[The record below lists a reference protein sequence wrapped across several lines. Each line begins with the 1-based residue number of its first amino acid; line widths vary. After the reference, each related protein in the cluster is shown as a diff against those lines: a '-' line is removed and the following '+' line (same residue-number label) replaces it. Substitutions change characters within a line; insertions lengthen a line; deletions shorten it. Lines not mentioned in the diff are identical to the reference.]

1 MTEAFELSQPLER
14 SSWLE
19 TQLEPECLRH
29 PGLSGVHQL
38 SDGLDAFAA
47 RYLLMQKAERS
58 LDIQYYIW
66 QNDLSGRLLFSA
78 VLEAA
83 RRGVK
88 VRLLL
93 DD

>member
-47 RYLLMQKAERS
+47 RYLLMQKRS
-58 LDIQYYIW
+58 VHSISSIT
-66 QNDLSGRLLFSA
+66 SGKTISLAVCCSA
-78 VLEAA
+78 LCWKLPDA
-83 RRGVK
+83 G
-88 VRLLL
+88 
-93 DD
+93 